1 MGLIDMFN
9 GMDIQQTR
17 DYVKMSCKTYLERIM
32 SKHMQNGL
40 NMKEMPNRPTPLPTT
55 GKFMESF
62 MGAKGDSDEKVQKA
76 LVKEMGFGYR
86 QGIGELI
93 YAMVTCRPDLS
104 FAVTSAS
111 QHSVCPAKIHFH
123 GVKHMLKYAYMTRDD
138 GIIFWRS
145 EPNPDLPYVE
155 PPPIMSHA
163 HDLLLDGRPMHSPYE
178 LHSYMDGTWAS
189 CLKTRRSF
197 SGMCLRLAGG
207 TVAYKSKLQPTVA
220 QSSTE
225 SEFMSATDCGKM
237 ILYVR
242 SVMWDLGIPQHAA
255 TIAYEDNDACTAMA
269 NARKP
274 TTRTRHMDTKYHVLC
289 EWVER
294 DLIKLERVDTS
305 QNLADH
311 FTKQLGPNLF
321 HRHVDYILGKVPPQY
336 SSCFKRLQGIL
347 AEKSKNIQPPVVPVP
362 KAITK
367 RPLAAAAAKLWTS
380 WSKVTGIL
388 V

>member
-1 MGLIDMFN
+1 
-9 GMDIQQTR
+9 
-17 DYVKMSCKTYLERIM
+17 
-32 SKHMQNGL
+32 
-40 NMKEMPNRPTPLPTT
+40 
-55 GKFMESF
+55 
-62 MGAKGDSDEKVQKA
+62 
-76 LVKEMGFGYR
+76 
-86 QGIGELI
+86 
-93 YAMVTCRPDLS
+93 
-104 FAVTSAS
+104 
-111 QHSVCPAKIHFH
+111 
-123 GVKHMLKYAYMTRDD
+123 
-138 GIIFWRS
+138 
-145 EPNPDLPYVE
+145 
-155 PPPIMSHA
+155 
-163 HDLLLDGRPMHSPYE
+163 
-178 LHSYMDGTWAS
+178 
-189 CLKTRRSF
+189 
-197 SGMCLRLAGG
+197 
-207 TVAYKSKLQPTVA
+207 
-220 QSSTE
+220 
-225 SEFMSATDCGKM
+225 MSATDCGKM

-242 SVMWDLGIPQHAA
+242 SVMWDLGVPQHAA

-347 AEKSKNIQPPVVPVP
+347 TEKSKNTHPPVVPVP
-362 KAITK
+362 KVITK